1 MNAFDESIL
10 HFLNGF
16 ARRSQVFDEFVV
28 LVCMNNFL
36 KGALVFTIVW
46 YLWFQ
51 NEGNNEKR
59 EYLLVGVSASFA
71 GLVVAKMLTYVIH
84 RARPFNDPHFDLR
97 VPYGIHA
104 VSWEGLNSFP
114 SDHAVL
120 FFALATGIFLASR
133 PIGWLVYSY
142 VTLVICL
149 PRVYLGIHFPTDI
162 LAGAII
168 GVSTAGLGHFPGI
181 RQPLARGAFR
191 WIDKWPGLFYAFSF
205 LLTYLVC
212 ELFDPVIG
220 IVKFILRGQLPG

>member
-1 MNAFDESIL
+1 MNPFDESIL
-10 HFLNGF
+10 HFLNGC
-16 ARRSQVFDEFVV
+16 AHRSPVFDEFVV

-36 KGALVFTIVW
+36 KGALIFTIVW

-51 NEGNNEKR
+51 NEGNKEKR
-59 EYLLVGVSASFA
+59 EYLLVGVSASFV
-71 GLVVAKMLTYVIH
+71 GLVVAKILTLVIH
-84 RARPFNDPHFDLR
+84 RSRPFNNPQLELHI
-97 VPYGIHA
+97 PYGMHA
-104 VSWEGLNSFP
+104 VAWEGLNSFP

-168 GVSTAGLGHFPGI
+168 GVSTAWLAHFPGI
-181 RQPLARGAFR
+181 RQPLTRGAFR
-191 WIDKWPGLFYAFSF
+191 WIDRRPGLFYAFSF

-212 ELFDPVIG
+212 ELFDPAIS
-220 IVKFILRGQLPG
+220 IVKFMLRAHLPG